1 LSAEET
7 TDEAGAGSGD
17 ASDDALGFDASE
29 EEKEFLGRKEWAIC
43 VATFYDD
50 LAQRLIGGAVEG
62 FAEGGVTLA
71 SIQTYEVPGAF
82 ELPYAAKVCAGA
94 GVFSGIAC
102 LGVVIRGE
110 TDHYDYVC
118 GEAARGIMDVG
129 LTSGVPASFGVI
141 TCDTR
146 EQAEARA
153 GGGKRDQGR
162 HAAYAVM
169 RATLNRRKVLG

>member
-1 LSAEET
+1 MSPEDATEEAPAF
-7 TDEAGAGSGD
+7 EV
-17 ASDDALGFDASE
+17 SE
-29 EEKEFLGRKEWAIC
+29 DEKEFLGRKEWAIC

-50 LAQRLIGGAVEG
+50 LAQRLIGGATEG
-62 FAEGGVTLA
+62 FAEGGVTMA
-71 SIQTYEVPGAF
+71 SVQTYEVPGAF

-94 GVFSGIAC
+94 GVFSGVAC

-118 GEAARGIMDVG
+118 TEAARGIMDVQ
-129 LTSGVPASFGVI
+129 LASGVPCAFGVI

-153 GGGKRDQGR
+153 GGDKRDQGR
-162 HAAYAVM
+162 QAAYAVM
-169 RATLNRRKVLG
+169 RSALNRRKVLG